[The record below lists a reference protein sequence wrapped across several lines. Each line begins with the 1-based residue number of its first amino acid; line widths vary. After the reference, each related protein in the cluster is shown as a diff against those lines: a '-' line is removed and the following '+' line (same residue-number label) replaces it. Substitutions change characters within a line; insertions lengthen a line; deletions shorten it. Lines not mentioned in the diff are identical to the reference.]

1 MFQYIKGRLIL
12 EAFLHVGSNSQKRR
26 SSLKL
31 DRAQGIFCGQNEKP
45 SEIKP
50 NLRKIK
56 IFCDINMISC

>member
-1 MFQYIKGRLIL
+1 MLAPI
-12 EAFLHVGSNSQKRR
+12 SQKRR